1 MTSADGDDIADLVR
15 RRRVHFEL
23 EREYVDGE
31 LDGPAAGFLL
41 RLFALHDKCAH
52 VVPDCPC
59 CRRLAGELR
68 RLATTALSDV
78 SLDAD
83 VQVGLL
89 PPALYES
96 RALPGRDEVA
106 LGVRV
111 RPRSRGSQP
120 GGARD
125 DRDGLSRR
133 LKRLGLEG

>member
-52 VVPDCPC
+52 VVPSCPC
-59 CRRLAGELR
+59 CRRLAV
-68 RLATTALSDV
+68 LSDV

-89 PPALYES
+89 PPVLYES

-111 RPRSRGSQP
+111 WPRSHRSEP
-120 GGARD
+120 GGGHDERD
-125 DRDGLSRR
+125 RLSRHLR
-133 LKRLGLEG
+133 RFGLEGGP